1 MNNQRVVQTDA
12 LPPNVVNPLPA
23 GATNIFDAGIIAQH
37 NNNQLQ
43 NSLINGSK
51 QNGGIRRRKRIRGG
65 KRIQGGGTNPVVVVP
80 SAPSYSPA
88 SGGNYKG
95 IAELANKTA
104 GQAVFDNTV
113 TGNQSQVGA
122 IAAKQDI
129 TYYGVKGGS
138 KRTRRKSRRSKRRK
152 SKRRKYSR

>member
-1 MNNQRVVQTDA
+1 MNNQRVVQTNA
-12 LPPNVVNPLPA
+12 LPPNVINPLPA
-23 GATNIFDAGIIAQH
+23 GSTNIYSAGIIAQQ

-43 NSLINGSK
+43 NSLINGS

-65 KRIQGGGTNPVVVVP
+65 GTNNPVVVVP

-88 SGGNYKG
+88 SSGNFKG
-95 IAELANKTA
+95 LAELANTTA
-104 GQAVFDNTV
+104 QQAVFDNTV
-113 TGNQSQVGA
+113 KGNQSQVGA
-122 IAAKQDI
+122 IAAQQHNA
-129 TYYGVKGGS
+129 YYGVKGGS

>member
-1 MNNQRVVQTDA
+1 MNNQRVVQTNA
-12 LPPNVVNPLPA
+12 LPPNVINPLPA
-23 GATNIFDAGIIAQH
+23 GSTNIFSAGIIAQQ

-65 KRIQGGGTNPVVVVP
+65 GTNPVVVVP

-88 SGGNYKG
+88 SSGNFKG
-95 IAELANKTA
+95 LAELANTTA
-104 GQAVFDNTV
+104 QQAVFDNTV
-113 TGNQSQVGA
+113 KGNQSQVGA
-122 IAAKQDI
+122 IAAQQHNA
-129 TYYGVKGGS
+129 YYGVKGGS

-152 SKRRKYSR
+152 SKRRKYVR

>member
-1 MNNQRVVQTDA
+1 MTNQRVVQTNA
-12 LPPNVVNPLPA
+12 LPPNVINHLPA
-23 GATNIFDAGIIAQH
+23 GATNIYSAGIIAQQ

-43 NSLINGSK
+43 NSLINGS

-65 KRIQGGGTNPVVVVP
+65 APNNPVVVVP
-80 SAPSYSPA
+80 GAPSYSPA
-88 SGGNYKG
+88 SGGNFKG
-95 IAELANKTA
+95 IAELANVTA
-104 GQAVFDNTV
+104 QQSAFDNTV

-122 IAAKQDI
+122 IAAQQHN

>member
-1 MNNQRVVQTDA
+1 MTNQRVVETNV
-12 LPPNVVNPLPA
+12 LPPNVINPLPA
-23 GATNIFDAGIIAQH
+23 GATNIYSAGMIAQH

-43 NSLINGSK
+43 NNLINGPK

-65 KRIQGGGTNPVVVVP
+65 GTNPVVVVP
-80 SAPSYSPA
+80 GAPSYSPA
-88 SGGNYKG
+88 SGGNFKG

-104 GQAVFDNTV
+104 GHAVFDNTV

-122 IAAKQDI
+122 IATQQHN

-152 SKRRKYSR
+152 SQRRKYSR